1 MQETDDA
8 LMIQVAEGSPEAF
21 AVLVRRYE
29 AKARRYCYRMFRD
42 AQVAEDVAQEAF
54 LKLYR
59 NAGRYQPEG
68 KFVTWF
74 YRVVGNLCYDRLR
87 FEKRRNPVTGT
98 PVDGVTLDG
107 YTDGEGGADSN
118 GRFVSPDRALLAKEE
133 RAMVRRA
140 VEELP
145 DNLRSA
151 LSLREFEGL
160 KYREIAEVMG
170 VSLNEVKVLIFRG
183 RKQLARRLGRM
194 LTRENRP

>member
-8 LMIQVAEGSPEAF
+8 LMIRVAEGSEDAF
-21 AVLVRRYE
+21 GVLVRRYE

-59 NAGRYQPEG
+59 NAHRYEPSG

-98 PVDGVTLDG
+98 PMDGVTLDG
-107 YTDGEGGADSN
+107 YTDEQGGADAN
-118 GRFVSPDRALLAKEE
+118 GRFVAPDRALLAKEE
-133 RAMVRRA
+133 RAMVRQA
-140 VEELP
+140 VEELS

-151 LSLREFEGL
+151 LTLREFEGL

-170 VSLNEVKVLIFRG
+170 VSLNDVKVLIFRG
-183 RKQLARRLGRM
+183 RKQLAKRLGRM

>member
-1 MQETDDA
+1 MQEADDA
-8 LMIQVAEGSPEAF
+8 LMIRVAGGSQEAF
-21 AVLVRRYE
+21 GTLVRRYE
-29 AKARRYCYRMFRD
+29 AQARRFCYRMFRD
-42 AQVAEDVAQEAF
+42 TQVAEDVAQEAF
-54 LKLYR
+54 LKVYR
-59 NAGRYQPEG
+59 NADRYEPSG

-74 YRVVGNLCYDRLR
+74 YRVLGNLCYDRIR

-118 GRFVSPDRALLAKEE
+118 GRFVQPDHALLRKEE
-133 RAMVRRA
+133 RAMVRQA
-140 VEELP
+140 VEDLP

-160 KYREIAEVMG
+160 KYREIATVMG

-183 RKQLARRLGRM
+183 RQQLAKRLGRM
-194 LTRENRP
+194 LSRENRP